1 MQARTPCG
9 TCDME
14 DRHDRPL
21 HRAVKNLS
29 SVRLAHQPI
38 PSGLNP
44 PGSRRGCPKTAAR
57 LPHDAKRYHETLVIL
72 VPLDSSKEESDMVSS
87 SLFFQVLSLLNHQ
100 NKTFLDTRVLH
111 HPSSE
116 CLQSDSNGW
125 RTGLQIPSLA
135 NKRKDSERPKS
146 ASAKKRS
153 LEPKHL
159 EPNSHLSRTWRPKAR
174 LKPHQMRS
182 QCQSAPERP
191 HSDGFGHGFGPNTE
205 RIDWAQAIRPSS
217 SMRSMPCR
225 NWR

>member
-125 RTGLQIPSLA
+125 RTGLQIP
-135 NKRKDSERPKS
+135 RPGDPG
-146 ASAKKRS
+146 ATAPKRS
-153 LEPKHL
+153 RQSSVPAAL
-159 EPNSHLSRTWRPKAR
+159 WVAR
-174 LKPHQMRS
+174 WLATPCAKINASCGDRAGPTRS
-182 QCQSAPERP
+182 GACS
-191 HSDGFGHGFGPNTE
+191 
-205 RIDWAQAIRPSS
+205 
-217 SMRSMPCR
+217 
-225 NWR
+225 